1 MSRAISSGA
10 VVLRDDV
17 LVSTGVRAIVS
28 GAVVLLS
35 GVRGV
40 SRWLRGGEM
49 ILRCHQATIEILR

>member
-17 LVSTGVRAIVS
+17 MVSTVARAIVL
-28 GAVVLLS
+28 GAVVLLA
-35 GVRGV
+35 GVRGG

-49 ILRCHQATIEILR
+49 ILRCHQATI